1 MLIDV
6 PLAFIKAFRLRG
18 DKVNLRSNVLER
30 FDQAAIEQ
38 SKQSLWEACKS
49 DLDAGGLCFHQ
60 RHSDRRA
67 QIEADLDDVL
77 VAFDLLNSN
86 IKALIPPIFCEASEL
101 YRLPSLSLDPVSE
114 QVQDNTKALLSLTS
128 VVNSIEK

>member
-1 MLIDV
+1 M
-6 PLAFIKAFRLRG
+6 F
-18 DKVNLRSNVLER
+18 LER

-60 RHSDRRA
+60 RRSSDRRA

-77 VAFDLLNSN
+77 AAFDLLDS
-86 IKALIPPIFCEASEL
+86 KALIPPIFCEAS
-101 YRLPSLSLDPVSE
+101 RGCTGGTCPPPPHFSS
-114 QVQDNTKALLSLTS
+114 
-128 VVNSIEK
+128 